1 MSIAAFL
8 LSKSTSILYSSLY
21 RTLPGERIVHQ
32 ASQMGIPSLLKVK
45 FETPQSCCP
54 MKFTSQYRHETK
66 LETCYRN
73 TVIVIIKTAAPLVLN
88 KIFPPYGTVFSQY
101 LLHQSSIRW
110 LESDF
115 LKMKLSSP
123 AQSSSPS
130 RLINLTYPF
139 LVPQSALI
147 TLAVPPSCWTR
158 LKKYL
163 EITVGSLSVYPTSS
177 HKIRLLHPSMASW
190 IRKPTSFNLP

>member
-8 LSKSTSILYSSLY
+8 LSKSTSILCSSLY

-54 MKFTSQYRHETK
+54 MKFISQYRHETK

-73 TVIVIIKTAAPLVLN
+73 TVIVMIKTAALLN
-88 KIFPPYGTVFSQY
+88 KIYPPSGTVFSQY
-101 LLHQSSIRW
+101 WLHQSSIRW
-110 LESDF
+110 LETDF
-115 LKMKLSSP
+115 PKMKLSSP

-139 LVPQSALI
+139 SVPQSALI
-147 TLAVPPSCWTR
+147 TLAVPPSCWTQ
-158 LKKYL
+158 LTKYL

-177 HKIRLLHPSMASW
+177 HKIRLLHPSMAPW
-190 IRKPTSFNLP
+190 IRKPNSFNLP